1 MIACLASHVGKRR
14 ARMVIA
20 SPRFAQIV
28 VVGLKS
34 WLPEETR
41 KELAKIEGY
50 ARGQVRVHHRML
62 THFREQQF
70 KPEVR

>member
-14 ARMVIA
+14 ARMVIG

-50 ARGQVRVHHRML
+50 ARGQVRVHYRML
-62 THFREQQF
+62 ARFRAEQWRQL
-70 KPEVR
+70 